1 MSCIKV
7 DSYNGLNDIL
17 LRVLG
22 SCIAKNVSLKS
33 LSLGRVPSV
42 TSDAWR
48 SFFSRLH
55 GSMAQFENINLRE
68 NLSIDDSVL
77 SEFLCLLNP
86 GSKIKSFDLFGCKIS
101 HSGWDSLMNVL
112 DQTSVEQ
119 LMAEHLDTCLDLPDN
134 LYRLLA
140 NGNLKKIA
148 LFLIPIEL
156 VAVFWTF
163 YQNHDANWR
172 ISIFGAKLTIQRNY
186 RLSWNV
192 PIHSEAMR
200 H

>member
-1 MSCIKV
+1 
-7 DSYNGLNDIL
+7 
-17 LRVLG
+17 
-22 SCIAKNVSLKS
+22 
-33 LSLGRVPSV
+33 
-42 TSDAWR
+42 
-48 SFFSRLH
+48 
-55 GSMAQFENINLRE
+55 MAQFEDINLRE

-156 VAVFWTF
+156 CCSILDVLSEPRCQLEDLNFWCEV
-163 YQNHDANWR
+163 DDPEEL
-172 ISIFGAKLTIQRNY
+172 SIIMECTETLRSNATLSKWLVRMSKSILTTDHE
-186 RLSWNV
+186 LT
-192 PIHSEAMR
+192 H
-200 H
+200 